1 MVRQREVEESME
13 LCTRFMMMSCE
24 VVERKRVL
32 KAVLK
37 AVLIDERRLG
47 GA

>member
-13 LCTRFMMMSCE
+13 LCTRFMMVSCE

-32 KAVLK
+32 KAVL
-37 AVLIDERRLG
+37 IDERRLG